1 MGYGADRR
9 DAGNE
14 NTRGDNYITW
24 VANGRPSWTMH
35 AESIGPDP
43 EADIGQRL
51 VSEEPMYLILN
62 FGTFG
67 DPRTVA
73 RWLTDVCR
81 SFQQFPVGDVQPAE

>member
-1 MGYGADRR
+1 
-9 DAGNE
+9 
-14 NTRGDNYITW
+14 
-24 VANGRPSWTMH
+24 MH